1 MSKMHDKKSILFRYG
16 EDLTAVE
23 YITNPAIAREDEIK
37 RLILTLVMPEKSA
50 ILVGKPGI
58 GKTAIVEGLAYLIQ
72 KDEVPDAI
80 KNFKI
85 IKVNITSLL
94 GTTDVA
100 GDTITKVQALVDE
113 LEGEEKTI
121 VFIDEIHNI
130 IGTGKGAGSLDFANM
145 LKPSLGRGTIKLI
158 GATTTEEFDF
168 YIIKDRPFL
177 RRFEKIEIAEPDQ
190 ETSVKIIMGSIPKIE
205 KKTGVKNEYSD
216 FTTELIVKFMVNMTS
231 EYKRIFE
238 ATSKYPDIT
247 LALLG
252 KAFSYAIYDNSPVLK
267 FKHIWEA
274 VRNCES
280 IYPDSLKKEKELFKV
295 TFEKFIA
302 EENVDVHEINI

>member
-1 MSKMHDKKSILFRYG
+1 MSKNYDKTSLIYRYG
-16 EDLTAVE
+16 EDLTENE
-23 YITNPAIAREDEIK
+23 YIVNPAIARDDEIK
-37 RLILTLVMPEKSA
+37 KLILTLLSPEKSA

-72 KDEVPDAI
+72 KNEVPDAI
-80 KNFKI
+80 KGFKI
-85 IKVNITSLL
+85 IKINITSLL
-94 GTTDVA
+94 GTTEQD
-100 GDTITKVQALVDE
+100 GDTVSKVQALVDE
-113 LEGEEKTI
+113 LEQEEKTI

-130 IGTGKGAGSLDFANM
+130 IGTGKAGGSLDFANM

-177 RRFEKIEIAEPDQ
+177 RRFEKIEVAEPDQ
-190 ETSVKIIMGSIPKIE
+190 ETTVKIVMGTIPKIE

-216 FTTELIVKFMVNMTS
+216 FVTSQYVKFMVNMTS

-247 LALLG
+247 LALLT
-252 KAFSYAIYDNSPVLK
+252 KAFSFAIYDNCPVLR

-274 VRNCES
+274 IKSCES
-280 IYPDSLKKEKELFKV
+280 IYPDSLVKEKAAFKKEFETYLAEEGTD
-295 TFEKFIA
+295 TFEA
-302 EENVDVHEINI
+302 

>member
-1 MSKMHDKKSILFRYG
+1 MSKMKDKNSLLYRYG
-16 EDLTAVE
+16 EDLTANE
-23 YITNPAIAREDEIK
+23 YITNPAIARDDEIK
-37 RLILTLVMPEKSA
+37 RLILTLVSPEKSA

-72 KDEVPDAI
+72 KNEVPDAI
-80 KNFKI
+80 KKFRI
-85 IKVNITSLL
+85 IKINITSLL
-94 GTTDVA
+94 GTTEQA
-100 GDTITKVQALVDE
+100 GDTVSKVQALVDE
-113 LEGEEKTI
+113 LEQEDKTI

-130 IGTGKGAGSLDFANM
+130 IGTGKAGGSLDFANM

-177 RRFEKIEIAEPDQ
+177 RRFEKIEVAEPDQ
-190 ETSVKIIMGSIPKIE
+190 ETTVKIIMGSMPKIE
-205 KKTGVKNEYSD
+205 ARTGVKNDYSD
-216 FTTELIVKFMVNMTS
+216 FVTESIIRFLVNMTS

-238 ATSKYPDIT
+238 ATSKYPDVT
-247 LALLG
+247 LTLLA
-252 KAFSYAIYDNSPVLK
+252 KAFSYAIYDNSNILK

-274 VRNCES
+274 VKSCES
-280 IYPDSLKKEKELFKV
+280 IYPDSLAKEKAAFKQQ
-295 TFEKFIA
+295 FEVYLT

>member
-1 MSKMHDKKSILFRYG
+1 MSKNYDKTSLIYRYG
-16 EDLTAVE
+16 EDLTENE
-23 YITNPAIAREDEIK
+23 YIVNPAIARDDEIK
-37 RLILTLVMPEKSA
+37 KLILTLLSPEKSA

-72 KDEVPDAI
+72 KNEVPDAI
-80 KNFKI
+80 KGFKI
-85 IKVNITSLL
+85 MKINITSLL
-94 GTTDVA
+94 GTTEQD
-100 GDTITKVQALVDE
+100 GDTVSKVQALVDE
-113 LEGEEKTI
+113 LEQEEKTI

-130 IGTGKGAGSLDFANM
+130 IGTGKAGGSLDFANM

-177 RRFEKIEIAEPDQ
+177 RRFEKIEVAEPDQ
-190 ETSVKIIMGSIPKIE
+190 ETTVKIVMGTIPKIE

-216 FTTELIVKFMVNMTS
+216 FVTSQYVKFMVNMTS

-247 LALLG
+247 LALLT
-252 KAFSYAIYDNSPVLK
+252 KAFSFAIYDNCPVLR

-274 VRNCES
+274 IKSCES
-280 IYPDSLKKEKELFKV
+280 IYPDSLVKEKAAFKKEFETYLAEEGTD
-295 TFEKFIA
+295 TFEA
-302 EENVDVHEINI
+302 